1 MTRASGGSSGRGADA
16 GNASESAER
25 CPSGHKNRS
34 LSVLLRSI
42 SGHYDLNLAGK
53 DADLHTRATPYL
65 ALEAQGGSASFSDA
79 LLPRGEEPP
88 RGIHEEGAWPTQ

>member
-1 MTRASGGSSGRGADA
+1 MTQASDGSSGRGADA
-16 GNASESAER
+16 GNTSESAER

-34 LSVLLRSI
+34 LSVLLRS
-42 SGHYDLNLAGK
+42 SGGQYDLTLAGK

-79 LLPRGEEPP
+79 LLPRGEKPS
-88 RGIHEEGAWPTQ
+88 RGIREEGAWPTQ